1 MPEPLLIEHLDVI
14 KQLHLGVAVAG
25 ELVNKLTLD
34 GRKEA
39 FHHGV
44 VGAVAAATHATND
57 AARTAAGR
65 SVTWASSMLSSSR

>member
-44 VGAVAAATHATND
+44 DAPISQESHLAIRLRLRPRCATD
-57 AARTAAGR
+57 G
-65 SVTWASSMLSSSR
+65 L